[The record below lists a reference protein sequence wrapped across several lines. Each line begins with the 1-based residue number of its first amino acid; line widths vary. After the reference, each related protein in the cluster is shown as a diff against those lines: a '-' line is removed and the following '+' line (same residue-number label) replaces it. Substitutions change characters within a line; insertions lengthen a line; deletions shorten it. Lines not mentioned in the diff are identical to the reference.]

1 MKQSKSKTPIRQTVG
16 ATRHKLNRDIQKTNT
31 FCKVTDSLALAR
43 KIMENE
49 SQQTQGE
56 AGIQRVVRQA
66 SRLRVILA
74 SDEELLNHESRLD
87 LVQKKGGSCLWR
99 A

>member
-1 MKQSKSKTPIRQTVG
+1 MKFS
-16 ATRHKLNRDIQKTNT
+16 
-31 FCKVTDSLALAR
+31 
-43 KIMENE
+43 MENE

-66 SRLRVILA
+66 SRLRVVLA

-87 LVQKKGGSCLWR
+87 RCRRR
-99 A
+99 AEAVCGAPENATMPVKSSVG